1 MKSLKNSGEF
11 ARTPVCTGAGCVCIF
26 MSVLILLPCAR
37 QNARFTNVILL
48 NLYINHERELRNAY
62 PHFTGKAVE
71 VGFLS
76 GDD

>member
-1 MKSLKNSGEF
+1 MCLYIH
-11 ARTPVCTGAGCVCIF
+11 VCSNIVTMC
-26 MSVLILLPCAR
+26 PR